1 MVDLGHYKLHID
13 HCSVSC
19 HVLIHS
25 RNNLRTSLFSWMNLK
40 ASRILFRFL
49 VFGLVAE
56 FFPHCILSLFL
67 QMDQKKIFGPKC
79 TVMCYVKPPTYTVA
93 GQFIASKDSWERT
106 FGREINKQ
114 IIIESDQQNIN
125 GILKKSQNFGFLKI
139 STSGI
144 SDLLTKLITTLIND
158 LNSLKNFD
166 QNSFWKKWL
175 FSQKKWWNQ
184 PV

>member
-67 QMDQKKIFGPKC
+67 QMDQIFLFGPKC
-79 TVMCYVKPPTYTVA
+79 TVMCYVLKPPHLYSRRSVYCFKGFMGA
-93 GQFIASKDSWERT
+93 HIWQR
-106 FGREINKQ
+106 NKQ
-114 IIIESDQQNIN
+114 TNHNWIWSTKHKWN
-125 GILKKSQNFGFLKI
+125 LKKSKIWIFKTFNLGWYFG
-139 STSGI
+139 
-144 SDLLTKLITTLIND
+144 LT
-158 LNSLKNFD
+158 
-166 QNSFWKKWL
+166 
-175 FSQKKWWNQ
+175 NQ
-184 PV
+184 VNHHAY

>member
-25 RNNLRTSLFSWMNLK
+25 RNNLWTSLLFSWMNLK

-67 QMDQKKIFGPKC
+67 QMDQKRTKKC

-93 GQFIASKDSWERT
+93 GQFLVLLQRIHGSAHLADW
-106 FGREINKQ
+106 NKQ
-114 IIIESDQQNIN
+114 TNHNWISSTKYKCNFWQ
-125 GILKKSQNFGFLKI
+125 KKSPKKI
-139 STSGI
+139 G
-144 SDLLTKLITTLIND
+144 N
-158 LNSLKNFD
+158 
-166 QNSFWKKWL
+166 FWKFQARL
-175 FSQKKWWNQ
+175 IFRTY
-184 PV
+184 

>member
-25 RNNLRTSLFSWMNLK
+25 RNNLWTSLFSWMNLK

-67 QMDQKKIFGPKC
+67 QMDQILDQNAQSC
-79 TVMCYVKPPTYTVA
+79 VTLSPPLIQSPVSFCFKGFMGA
-93 GQFIASKDSWERT
+93 HIWQR
-106 FGREINKQ
+106 NKQ
-114 IIIESDQQNIN
+114 TNHNWIWSTKHKWNLRKVK
-125 GILKKSQNFGFLKI
+125 ILGFFLNFKLGWYF
-139 STSGI
+139 G
-144 SDLLTKLITTLIND
+144 LT
-158 LNSLKNFD
+158 
-166 QNSFWKKWL
+166 
-175 FSQKKWWNQ
+175 NQ
-184 PV
+184 VNHNAY